1 MFAIDLTGFAVMSNH
16 FPGAIRLETFLKP
29 LDWTG
34 RALRI
39 GIRGASPSDLA
50 PIRVPPTYFRFCLK
64 VALERLQLNAE
75 TWLDSMKNSSRWFRR
90 AVGSPANMRARA
102 EKSGMRWFHGV
113 RRPELAFG

>member
-1 MFAIDLTGFAVMSNH
+1 MVSSKWRRQPKKREAGKTDRNLARPGRNVDHRKGWVQDRLRDLASVFAIDLTGFAVMSNH

-50 PIRVPPTYFRFCLK
+50 PIRVPPIYFRF
-64 VALERLQLNAE
+64 
-75 TWLDSMKNSSRWFRR
+75 
-90 AVGSPANMRARA
+90 
-102 EKSGMRWFHGV
+102 
-113 RRPELAFG
+113 